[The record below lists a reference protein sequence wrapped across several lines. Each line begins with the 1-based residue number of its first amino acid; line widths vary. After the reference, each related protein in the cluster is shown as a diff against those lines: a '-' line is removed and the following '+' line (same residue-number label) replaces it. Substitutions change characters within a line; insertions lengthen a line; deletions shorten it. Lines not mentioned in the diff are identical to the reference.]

1 MCVFVPVS
9 IQILCNPSSSKTFPL
24 QNKTSGI
31 LWHFEDSPKSFYV
44 DLFTKIKRCDQYR
57 KLTKYRII
65 SFIFFGQKLVS
76 CSVGAWSP
84 WCRRL
89 WQPWRCWCHLCL
101 RLECPWRVRCV
112 IEVRTSD
119 NTSLGSQGNG
129 GNGSANSMLS
139 AFHVSSQV
147 WRCLATESCILWSHF
162 RFNVS
167 ESFWHRSTF
176 RLTRLGCC
184 WQLPLL
190 ASWRIDFLSR
200 LEWLGL
206 ASVCRFTVFWFHL
219 AISRN

>member
-44 DLFTKIKRCDQYR
+44 DLFTKFKRYDQYR
-57 KLTKYRII
+57 KLTKYLMYQF
-65 SFIFFGQKLVS
+65 SHFFGQKLVS

-119 NTSLGSQGNG
+119 NTSPGSQGNG

-147 WRCLATESCILWSHF
+147 WRCLATESCILWGHF
-162 RFNVS
+162 RFKLFDLVLPQHLPPH
-167 ESFWHRSTF
+167 EVGVLLTVAAFGFLTDRLSFP
-176 RLTRLGCC
+176 LGVA
-184 WQLPLL
+184 WIGFSL
-190 ASWRIDFLSR
+190 
-200 LEWLGL
+200 
-206 ASVCRFTVFWFHL
+206 
-219 AISRN
+219 